1 MTLKCKVFLTGSC
14 QQRVNMVYWRYYSD
28 KKLKNDN
35 QTGDSC
41 MYLASD
47 LRKGLKFEIDGDPYI
62 IVDFEFKKPGKG
74 QSLYKCKL
82 KNMITGAQFERTY
95 RSGDKFDKADLE
107 EQEMEYLYTDKDTY
121 CFMNTSNYEQIF
133 MTRDQ
138 LEDVIDLLKENTVC
152 TVLLHNQKPIA
163 VTLPNFIN
171 LNIAKTEPW
180 AKGDTATGSTKPAT
194 LETGFE
200 IQVPPFVEEGQLVKI
215 DTRTK
220 TYVERVNE

>member
-1 MTLKCKVFLTGSC
+1 
-14 QQRVNMVYWRYYSD
+14 
-28 KKLKNDN
+28 
-35 QTGDSC
+35 
-41 MYLASD
+41 
-47 LRKGLKFEIDGDPYI
+47 
-62 IVDFEFKKPGKG
+62 
-74 QSLYKCKL
+74 
-82 KNMITGAQFERTY
+82 
-95 RSGDKFDKADLE
+95 
-107 EQEMEYLYTDKDTY
+107 
-121 CFMNTSNYEQIF
+121 